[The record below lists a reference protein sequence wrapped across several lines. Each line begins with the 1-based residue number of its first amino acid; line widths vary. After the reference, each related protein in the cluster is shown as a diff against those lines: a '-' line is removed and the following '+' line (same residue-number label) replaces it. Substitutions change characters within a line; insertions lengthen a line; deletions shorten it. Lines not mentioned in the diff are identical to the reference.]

1 MKDHTDKSIGVV
13 THITG
18 VLDEINPTEPFR
30 FFYLLLRDK
39 GRGKQKTY
47 T

>member
-13 THITG
+13 THIAG
-18 VLDEINPTEPFR
+18 VLDEINPTDPFR
-30 FFYLLLRDK
+30 FFCLLLSDK